1 MRVTLPVAFAAFLAA
16 VLPAQAE
23 LEVFACE
30 PEWAALANELG
41 GELVATESAT
51 TAQQDPHYIQAR
63 PSLIARVRR
72 ADLIICTGADLEAGW
87 LPLLLRQGGNA
98 RVQPG
103 QPGFFSASE
112 YVEMLD
118 KPVSVDRSLGDIHPY
133 GNPHVQTD
141 PRNIGLVAEA
151 LSARLAQL
159 DPDNAASYRMRLDD
173 FSRRWQAAVERWNAM
188 IAPLA
193 GTKVITHHKGWVYL
207 ERWAGLVEFANLEAI
222 PGVPPSARH
231 LAELLDEIA
240 DQQIALIIR
249 SVYEDS
255 RASEWLSGRTGIT
268 EVALPHTVGSVAGAD
283 DLFGLFDVIVQTLTE
298 AVP

>member
-1 MRVTLPVAFAAFLAA
+1 MRVTLPVAFAVFFAA

-51 TAQQDPHYIQAR
+51 TPQQDPHYIQAR

-118 KPVSVDRSLGDIHPY
+118 KPASIDRSLGDIHPY

-159 DPDNAASYRMRLDD
+159 DPDNAASYRRRLDD

-222 PGVPPSARH
+222 PGVPPSAGH
-231 LAELLDEIA
+231 LAELLDQIA
-240 DQQIALIIR
+240 NQQIALIIR

-255 RASEWLSGRTGIT
+255 RASEWLSGRTGIA

-283 DLFGLFDVIVQTLTE
+283 DLFGLFDVIVQTLIE